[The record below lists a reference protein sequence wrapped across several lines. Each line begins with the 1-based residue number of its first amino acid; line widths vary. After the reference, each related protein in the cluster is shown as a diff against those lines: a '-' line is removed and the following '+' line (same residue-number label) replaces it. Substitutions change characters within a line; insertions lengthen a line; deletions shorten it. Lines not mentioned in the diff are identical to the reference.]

1 LTESGRYTASAFT
14 KYLMNKE
21 IIRAG
26 QISVRFLVESLD
38 SNGSV
43 AIFEF
48 MVPAGAKVPLP
59 HYHKEFDETIYGVE
73 GVLTFTVDGK
83 AIEVGPSDSCFIP
96 RGAVHGFTNLKQ
108 ADSKMLAIVTPALIG
123 PDYFK
128 EMADLVSAGGPPDVE
143 KMKAVMTKHGL
154 VPVMPQR

>member
-1 LTESGRYTASAFT
+1 
-14 KYLMNKE
+14 MNQE

-26 QISVRFLVESLD
+26 QITIKFLTEGAD
-38 SNGSV
+38 SNGAL

-48 MVPAGAKVPLP
+48 TVPAGAKVPLP
-59 HYHKEFDETIYGVE
+59 HYHRQFDEAIYGVE
-73 GVLTFTVDGK
+73 GTLTFTIEGK
-83 AIEVGPSDSCFIP
+83 AVDIGVGESCFIP

-108 ADSKMLAIVTPALIG
+108 VDAKALAIVTPALIG

-128 EMADLVSAGGPPDVE
+128 EMAALASAGGPPNIE
-143 KMKAVMTKHGL
+143 MMKAVMTKHGL

>member
-1 LTESGRYTASAFT
+1 
-14 KYLMNKE
+14 MNKE
-21 IIRAG
+21 VIRAG
-26 QISVRFLVESLD
+26 QISIRFLVESIE

-48 MVPAGAKVPLP
+48 TVPAGAKVPLP
-59 HYHKEFDETIYGVE
+59 HHHKNFDETIYGLE

-83 AIEVGPSDSCFIP
+83 AIDVGPNDSCFIP
-96 RGAVHGFTNLKQ
+96 RGAVHGFTNSKQ
-108 ADSKMLAIVTPALIG
+108 ADARMLAIVTPALIG

-128 EMADLVSAGGPPDVE
+128 EMAALVSAGGPPDIE
-143 KMKAVMTKHGL
+143 KMKAVMAKHGL